1 MDKENVAPTDNELLF
16 RLKKEENS
24 VICNNIDG
32 VEGIILSEITQA
44 QKNKCYMFS
53 LICGSYIVALYENS
67 DF

>member
-32 VEGIILSEITQA
+32 IGGLRA
-44 QKNKCYMFS
+44 K
-53 LICGSYIVALYENS
+53 
-67 DF
+67 